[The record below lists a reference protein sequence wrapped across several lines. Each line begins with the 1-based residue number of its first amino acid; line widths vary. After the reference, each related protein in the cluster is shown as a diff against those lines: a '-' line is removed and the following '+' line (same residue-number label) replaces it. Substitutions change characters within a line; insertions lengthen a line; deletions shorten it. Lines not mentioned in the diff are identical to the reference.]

1 MYTTNVV
8 VEVFDVWLT
17 GWRFKFFLIVNE
29 LYKLVY
35 LVFDHLLQNFLGRVA
50 KEKFKKVN
58 FTLENGLKVQR
69 GRGRNI
75 ALLFL

>member
-1 MYTTNVV
+1 
-8 VEVFDVWLT
+8 
-17 GWRFKFFLIVNE
+17 VNE

-50 KEKFKKVN
+50 KAEFKKVN
-58 FTLENGLKVQR
+58 FTLEKGLKVQR